1 MVMALRFIC
10 ILGLLAL
17 PACYKT
23 VVSHGPVR
31 KSEAVYQV
39 RAGDTLYS
47 LSKRYGTDYH
57 TLARRN
63 HIHYPYIIYT
73 GQRLYLRGV
82 APRPSYIPL
91 PKRHKKTVR
100 GRSVG
105 RKRAPGYG
113 MVKSRR
119 HKNASRVSHRRIVR
133 LHWPVRGKVT
143 SKFGR
148 RHGRPHDGIDIS
160 VPEGT
165 PVRAAADGD
174 VVYSSRRLTGYGN
187 LIIIRHTHDMFTAY
201 AHNKSNLVHRG
212 AHVKR
217 GEIIAR
223 VGRTG
228 HASGP
233 HLHFEVRRGPTPVN
247 PLVYLPKRQGKRR

>member
-1 MVMALRFIC
+1 MALRFFC
-10 ILGLLAL
+10 ILSLLVLSACYRTAL
-17 PACYKT
+17 PH
-23 VVSHGPVR
+23 VPLS
-31 KSEAVYQV
+31 KSDAVYQV

-47 LSKRYGTDYH
+47 VSKRNGMDYR

-63 HIHYPYIIYT
+63 HIHYPYTIYT

-100 GRSVG
+100 SRSVNG
-105 RKRAPGYG
+105 KRRPDYG
-113 MVKSRR
+113 GVKSRQ
-119 HKNASRVSHRRIVR
+119 HKSASRIGHRRVVR

-143 SKFGR
+143 GKFGR

-187 LIIIRHTHDMFTAY
+187 LIIVRHTHDMFTAY
-201 AHNKSNLVHRG
+201 AHNQSNLVRRG
-212 AHVKR
+212 KHVKR
-217 GEIIAR
+217 GDVIAR
-223 VGRTG
+223 AGRTG
-228 HASGP
+228 RASGP

-247 PLVYLPKRQGKRR
+247 PLVYLPKR